1 MRAWMLTSALFAA
14 ACGAPDPADA
24 PEDASAGSTG
34 VGDVPGPAFE
44 VEQEALVGVWSFDR
58 TCASGDGMRLNADGT
73 ASFDEW
79 GQGAWTFDAEDRVVL
94 TLERFEPGVG
104 PTGET
109 VVYTLA
115 IGAPVTD
122 DLVGHLSGGDIENV
136 RGVNALRCPE

>member
-1 MRAWMLTSALFAA
+1 
-14 ACGAPDPADA
+14 
-24 PEDASAGSTG
+24 
-34 VGDVPGPAFE
+34 
-44 VEQEALVGVWSFDR
+44 
-58 TCASGDGMRLNADGT
+58 MRLNADGT

-79 GQGAWTFDAEDRVVL
+79 GQGSWTFDAEDRVVL
-94 TLERFEPGVG
+94 TLQRFEPGVG

-109 VVYTLA
+109 VMYALA